1 VSDEPEVLDMN
12 ALLRIAAGKLP
23 AEGGP
28 EADMN
33 TLIRQ
38 SAGRS
43 PGEPAERENEDMNTR
58 IRKAV
63 GAPLPQRPEPVNMTD
78 WIRMLSGRGPVPPQV
93 EALLEERAKNPRWN
107 ARVSQM
113 TRWIRARAGYW

>member
-1 VSDEPEVLDMN
+1 MSDEPEVLDMN
-12 ALLRIAAGKLP
+12 TLLRRAAGKAP

-38 SAGRS
+38 SAGR
-43 PGEPAERENEDMNTR
+43 EPAQAEPAPSMNEL
-58 IRKAV
+58 IRLAV
-63 GAPLPQRPEPVNMTD
+63 GAPLPQRPQPVNMTT
-78 WIRMLSGRGPVPPQV
+78 WIRLLSGRGPVPPQV
-93 EALLEERAKNPRWN
+93 EALLEERATNPRWN